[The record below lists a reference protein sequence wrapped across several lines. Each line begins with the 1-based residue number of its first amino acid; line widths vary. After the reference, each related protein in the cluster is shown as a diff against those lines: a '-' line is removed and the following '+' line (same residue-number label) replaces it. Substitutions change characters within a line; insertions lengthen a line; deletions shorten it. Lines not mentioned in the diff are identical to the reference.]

1 MAKKIIIASV
11 SIFLSLLLVVGGYV
25 MYVIIAYYRIEDN
38 LALEVT
44 NNNNS
49 IIEVN
54 TDQLIMSFNT
64 GFGAYSV
71 DYSFF
76 MDGGKYSRAFS
87 KDEVLKNV
95 NGMISTIESVN
106 PNLLLL
112 QEVDIDA
119 TRSYHVDQAK
129 MFTDKLNKVSTFALN
144 YDSPYLFY
152 PIFEPHGK
160 SKAGLLTISNYR
172 IENATRHSLPIE
184 TGFRKFL
191 DLDRCYTKNILKT
204 SNNKNLVLY
213 NVHLSAYT
221 KDGTIATDQLVVLFE
236 DMKKEFSN
244 GNYIV
249 CGGDFNKDLL
259 QNSGEIF
266 GVSGE
271 DYSWAK
277 PFPTEIIPDGFSL
290 VSGYDESNPIA
301 SCRDTEKPYVKG
313 EIFTITLDGFIVS
326 SNVEYSNYKVIDAGF
341 TNSDHNPVTMNFKLI
356 G

>member
-38 LALEVT
+38 LTLEVT
-44 NNNNS
+44 NNNDS

-76 MDGGKYSRAFS
+76 MDGGKYSRAYS

-129 MFTDKLNKVSTFALN
+129 MFTDKLNKVSTFAL
-144 YDSPYLFY
+144 
-152 PIFEPHGK
+152 
-160 SKAGLLTISNYR
+160 
-172 IENATRHSLPIE
+172 NATRHSLPIE

-313 EIFTITLDGFIVS
+313 ETFTITLDGFIVS
-326 SNVEYSNYKVIDAGF
+326 SNVDYSNYKVIDAGF
-341 TNSDHNPVTMNFKLI
+341 INSDHNPVTMNFKLI